1 MSEITSIIFKL
12 CATEATDYLLPSQS
26 SKKNILIFHLSS
38 QKPFFFDK
46 DSQDNDTNTFTLN
59 YISQTGRFKCLK
71 SQRNLR
77 PAWTATSTHPIS
89 LISLC
94 KIFIFL
100 KILLTFFLLPLI

>member
-1 MSEITSIIFKL
+1 MPEMSEITSIIFKL

-71 SQRNLR
+71 TSDRHGLQPR
-77 PAWTATSTHPIS
+77 PIP
-89 LISLC
+89 
-94 KIFIFL
+94 FL
-100 KILLTFFLLPLI
+100 S